1 MLEIETLD
9 DVDTVGFGIVDRD
22 LCNLLSNLDLQS
34 NSKDVSMMDPT
45 LM

>member
-9 DVDTVGFGIVDRD
+9 NVDTVGFGNVDRD
-22 LCNLLSNLDLQS
+22 LPNLSNLDLQY
-34 NSKDVSMMDPT
+34 NCEDVSMMDTT

>member
-9 DVDTVGFGIVDRD
+9 DVDTVGFGIFDRD
-22 LCNLLSNLDLQS
+22 LRTLSNLDLQS

>member
-22 LCNLLSNLDLQS
+22 LCTLTNLDLQS

>member
-9 DVDTVGFGIVDRD
+9 DLDTVGFGIVDRD
-22 LCNLLSNLDLQS
+22 LRTLSNLDLQS